1 MSMRYGELGKPYPW
15 PTNRRAEWWDYDLD
29 EAYIG
34 IIRRDLEIIELQNRI
49 DILEKLKIS

>member
-34 IIRRDLEIIELQNRI
+34 IVRRDLEIIELQNRI
-49 DILEKLKIS
+49 DILEKLKI